1 MTRNELVNRV
11 ESFIDKHGFSPVAVR
26 MKADTNFG
34 LDVQTYS
41 LWLVG
46 TSSADETLVMGVDTY
61 YLERFRSRERAIES
75 RGKLNRFMGST
86 GKRIAG

>member
-1 MTRNELVNRV
+1 MTRIELLNRV

-46 TSSADETLVMGVDTY
+46 PHSVDDSLVMGVDTY
-61 YLERFRSRERAIES
+61 YLERFRSKERAIES
-75 RGKLNRFMGST
+75 RGKLNRFLGST
-86 GKRIAG
+86 GKRIVG